1 MEIWTTIENIVKG
14 YVPEWAELVLPALLI
29 PAAII
34 LALVGKRRLYP
45 WIAAAVGILGFALV
59 CARGVLTHA
68 FLYLGLYALV
78 AGVFALL
85 LLIPKIE
92 AGKGGKGDDRMYEK
106 FHVALRENLFS
117 DPASAKPA
125 KVCCFEEGDTA
136 SAEESG
142 LRLEHVREM
151 LKRLRALPK
160 LSPTDRL
167 EADALSRTL
176 DSLSDKKLTVEELGT
191 LNDCLSTVL
200 KLTAKYQL

>member
-1 MEIWTTIENIVKG
+1 MEIWTKIENLVCG
-14 YVPEWAELVLPALLI
+14 YVPDWVELALPALLI
-29 PAAII
+29 PAAIC
-34 LALVGKRRLYP
+34 LALVGWRRLYIC
-45 WIAAAVGILGFALV
+45 IAAAIGALGFSLV
-59 CARGVLTHA
+59 CARGILTHA

-92 AGKGGKGDDRMYEK
+92 IGKRKKSDERMYEK
-106 FHVALRENLFS
+106 FHVGLREKPF
-117 DPASAKPA
+117 ASAAVKPP
-125 KVCCFEEGDTA
+125 KVCCFEEADTA

-142 LRLEHVREM
+142 LRLEHAREM
-151 LKRLRALPK
+151 LRRLRALPK

-167 EADALSRTL
+167 EADALARTVGG
-176 DSLSDKKLTVEELGT
+176 LSDKKLTSEEVTT

>member
-1 MEIWTTIENIVKG
+1 MEIWTIIEKIVCG
-14 YVPEWAELVLPALLI
+14 YVPEWVELLLPALLI
-29 PAAII
+29 PAAIL
-34 LALVGKRRLYP
+34 LALIGRRRVYP
-45 WIAAAVGILGFALV
+45 WLAAAVGILGFTLV

-68 FLYLGLYALV
+68 FLYFGLYALV
-78 AGVFALL
+78 AGIFASL

-92 AGKGGKGDDRMYEK
+92 AGKRGKGDERMYEK
-106 FHVALRENLFS
+106 FHVELREKPFS
-117 DPASAKPA
+117 GNAPVKPS

-142 LRLEHVREM
+142 LRLEHVKEM

-176 DSLSDKKLTVEELGT
+176 ESLSDKKLTPEELST